1 MPWLTRG
8 GVRSYRSWQVASR
21 WLPTGC
27 AGIPLRPDGP
37 VQGRVRGRRAAGP
50 LLAVAAT
57 GLTVA
62 QFAADPWEV
71 GAALN
76 MAASVMRTGLSSD
89 GFIPP
94 QS

>member
-1 MPWLTRG
+1 M
-8 GVRSYRSWQVASR
+8 SYAVMIYVVKCADLDAMAK
-21 WLPTGC
+21 LPV
-27 AGIPLRPDGP
+27 PDG
-37 VQGRVRGRRAAGP
+37 AKS
-50 LLAVAAT
+50 
-57 GLTVA
+57 VA